1 MGPASRAALLATA
14 AALVAL
20 AGRAGAADAQF
31 SVMSDHSFK
40 GPYRSYQGDGART
53 LEHWTAGGSTEV
65 NEHFVR
71 LTNDRQSRKG
81 WLWSTRNWAW
91 LDGWTITL
99 RLRVSG
105 QGKRLFGDGMA
116 FWFTTS
122 SEYKPGAAHGFS
134 DTFKGFG
141 IMCVRARA
149 VVTGAR
155 ARAPSCA
162 TSARAPARV
171 CRRGQRAGRRR
182 SRRLRS

>member
-1 MGPASRAALLATA
+1 MGPASRAALLAA

-141 IMCVRARA
+141 IMCVRACDRDRRTRTRA
-149 VVTGAR
+149 
-155 ARAPSCA
+155 S
-162 TSARAPARV
+162 
-171 CRRGQRAGRRR
+171 
-182 SRRLRS
+182 